1 MKPKVYALR
10 MLTQTAVRTCIALI
24 TLGLPGLSVWAQ
36 VEPAK
41 DGPAPMSP
49 QESLRSFDLR
59 DGFAMTLIASEPLI
73 QEPSGVCWDE
83 AARLYVSELHGYN
96 LEGQYDIEALNK
108 TGQLDR
114 MVRRIQA
121 DEVAK
126 KKALKGT
133 YGVIKRLRDSNGDGT
148 MDEAM
153 VFADG
158 LPPCFGMVAAR
169 GGIIV
174 ACAPH
179 IMYLRDSDEDGVADV
194 RQILFTGFE
203 EGVLE
208 RRINAPQWGLDH
220 WIYVGGGGRANH
232 ITGPH
237 LHGAVDLGRSDF
249 RIRADGSAIEPV
261 EGSTSTFGHTFTAEG
276 DRLTIST
283 GTPGYQ
289 VLPISW
295 HYLTRNPD
303 LSIRS
308 LERNAA
314 AYQETYPISK
324 PHPWRSRRYD
334 DPGFSKYYTD
344 RYGKAESFP
353 NGYFTSACSPFIYR
367 DSVYP
372 AIYHGS
378 NFSCE
383 PAQNLIHHSTLQW
396 QGTHLRLQRGGSKTT
411 PEEVLRW
418 ALIEQAKPIPELPQ
432 ASPWQVLGPI
442 KGDDKTTLFETAFG
456 PEKEIAW
463 SDTIQGKGWVE
474 QPAYKDGSVID
485 LGLPEQS
492 AVYLRRTLHSKQAV
506 ALTLSLGSND
516 SIQCWLNGRV
526 LLENNVNRS
535 AAPAQERV
543 PLSLKAGENTLIM
556 KIVNGTNASGF
567 YFRLQASPLGPEVT
581 AILQKPSDQWTQQ
594 DRSLLTQTHQRLAAE
609 SSKTEFLAS
618 PDIWFH
624 PMNLT
629 HGPDGC
635 IYITDFYR
643 EIIED
648 YSAIPRYLQQQYGL
662 IHGKDHGRIWR
673 LTHQGSA
680 LSRHANLSILSH
692 QQLVARLASERVW
705 ERETAQRLLIENP
718 AGEVAPDITSHLMA
732 DSKAESAINALYTLE
747 GMNAL
752 TPQAMQ
758 RALEH
763 PEWSVRRHALRVG
776 DRKAPGDPI
785 HEVTARWLEDITHY
799 VHQPRLLIQLALSL
813 GSFQGSQALN
823 GLAYLAHEHGEL
835 PWMDIAILSSSYHR
849 EDSLLGRLLLLQ
861 PTGSSLSERLVEIL
875 ALRKDALQARKAM
888 AVVESLAKGQA
899 RQLYRAMLASS
910 LEQDRPIDRLV
921 MEAPQAPDEATLE
934 EVERKL
940 PRFLKALNTSD
951 EAETSGRDLFKD
963 HCAACH
969 QARGIGTMAGPNLD
983 SEFQRAPE
991 TILRDMLF
999 PHETITQGFETVHLE
1014 MKEGA
1019 DVMGL
1024 LASESPTSLTLRF
1037 PGGSQRT
1044 FLRKQIAHIHEYHL
1058 SMMPAQFASV
1068 LKPNEAAAII
1078 SFLRQNEATP

>member
-1 MKPKVYALR
+1 MKPKAYALR

-24 TLGLPGLSVWAQ
+24 TLGLPGLSGWAQ

-96 LEGQYDIEALNK
+96 LEGQYDIEALNE

-179 IMYLRDSDEDGVADV
+179 IMYLKDSDEDGVADE

-261 EGSTSTFGHTFTAEG
+261 EGSTATFGHTFTAEG

-303 LSIRS
+303 LSIPS

-383 PAQNLIHHSTLQW
+383 PAQNLILTQPFNGRAPTSDSNVVGL
-396 QGTHLRLQRGGSKTT
+396 
-411 PEEVLRW
+411 
-418 ALIEQAKPIPELPQ
+418 KPL
-432 ASPWQVLGPI
+432 
-442 KGDDKTTLFETAFG
+442 
-456 PEKEIAW
+456 
-463 SDTIQGKGWVE
+463 
-474 QPAYKDGSVID
+474 
-485 LGLPEQS
+485 
-492 AVYLRRTLHSKQAV
+492 LRRFS
-506 ALTLSLGSND
+506 
-516 SIQCWLNGRV
+516 
-526 LLENNVNRS
+526 
-535 AAPAQERV
+535 
-543 PLSLKAGENTLIM
+543 
-556 KIVNGTNASGF
+556 
-567 YFRLQASPLGPEVT
+567 
-581 AILQKPSDQWTQQ
+581 
-594 DRSLLTQTHQRLAAE
+594 
-609 SSKTEFLAS
+609 
-618 PDIWFH
+618 
-624 PMNLT
+624 
-629 HGPDGC
+629 
-635 IYITDFYR
+635 
-643 EIIED
+643 
-648 YSAIPRYLQQQYGL
+648 
-662 IHGKDHGRIWR
+662 
-673 LTHQGSA
+673 
-680 LSRHANLSILSH
+680 
-692 QQLVARLASERVW
+692 
-705 ERETAQRLLIENP
+705 
-718 AGEVAPDITSHLMA
+718 
-732 DSKAESAINALYTLE
+732 
-747 GMNAL
+747 
-752 TPQAMQ
+752 
-758 RALEH
+758 
-763 PEWSVRRHALRVG
+763 
-776 DRKAPGDPI
+776 
-785 HEVTARWLEDITHY
+785 
-799 VHQPRLLIQLALSL
+799 
-813 GSFQGSQALN
+813 
-823 GLAYLAHEHGEL
+823 
-835 PWMDIAILSSSYHR
+835 
-849 EDSLLGRLLLLQ
+849 
-861 PTGSSLSERLVEIL
+861 
-875 ALRKDALQARKAM
+875 
-888 AVVESLAKGQA
+888 
-899 RQLYRAMLASS
+899 
-910 LEQDRPIDRLV
+910 
-921 MEAPQAPDEATLE
+921 
-934 EVERKL
+934 
-940 PRFLKALNTSD
+940 
-951 EAETSGRDLFKD
+951 
-963 HCAACH
+963 
-969 QARGIGTMAGPNLD
+969 AGP
-983 SEFQRAPE
+983 
-991 TILRDMLF
+991 
-999 PHETITQGFETVHLE
+999 
-1014 MKEGA
+1014 
-1019 DVMGL
+1019 
-1024 LASESPTSLTLRF
+1024 
-1037 PGGSQRT
+1037 
-1044 FLRKQIAHIHEYHL
+1044 
-1058 SMMPAQFASV
+1058 
-1068 LKPNEAAAII
+1068 
-1078 SFLRQNEATP
+1078 